1 MKVLIILASYNGV
14 RYIEE
19 QIDSILIQNGVDISL
34 FIFDDGSSDGT
45 IDLVN
50 SIKMNKS
57 IQFIENSSPTG
68 SAANNFFNAL
78 QSFED
83 SFIEMYAKIN
93 GFSSVDFAA
102 ARM

>member
-50 SIKMNKS
+50 SIKMNNIYKFY
-57 IQFIENSSPTG
+57 ILYF
-68 SAANNFFNAL
+68 
-78 QSFED
+78 
-83 SFIEMYAKIN
+83 
-93 GFSSVDFAA
+93 
-102 ARM
+102 